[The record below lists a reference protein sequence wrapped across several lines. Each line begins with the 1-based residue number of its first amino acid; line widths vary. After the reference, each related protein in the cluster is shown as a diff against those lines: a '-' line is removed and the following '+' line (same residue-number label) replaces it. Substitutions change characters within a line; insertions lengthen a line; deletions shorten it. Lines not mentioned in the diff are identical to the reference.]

1 MIFRMYTII
10 SKSQTNLQPNFKK
23 VSCLRS
29 FFVSALLL
37 LLVVSCRKGSDDF
50 LIWQKSQGPGIAF
63 FISSTPD
70 SGVIST
76 GTLNNKAYLSKLSK
90 SKDPEMEYT
99 SESDGLFSSVW
110 YNGSFI
116 IAAGSSEGKMLLTRL
131 DNQGQQ
137 IWSTTINT
145 GFTVDVTTLLN
156 TGGGNM
162 LAVGSASADS
172 SYEGTT
178 GVLFVRFDEDGGI
191 SLNKG
196 VTENSFIA
204 ANNAA
209 SDGSGNVYLSLTR
222 KTGGS
227 TGKMSVAKYNS
238 DFNKIWETELY
249 NNVNFGASG
258 RGILVDNNSN
268 IFVTG
273 KTEVS
278 KETGTLDESFLASL
292 SGSGIVRWKK
302 YLENSNCGISL
313 IMNETGSL
321 YLLNRNCFFIN
332 VVNPEDGSDEGR
344 LRTFDAC
351 DPYSTD
357 AFGMYFDTDPD
368 GKILVAGARG
378 GNYYLALKDPERQ

>member
-23 VSCLRS
+23 VSRLRS
-29 FFVSALLL
+29 FFVSSLLL
-37 LLVVSCRKGSDDF
+37 LLIVSCKKGTDDF
-50 LIWQKSQGPGIAF
+50 LIWQKSLGPGIAF
-63 FISSTPD
+63 FISSAPD
-70 SGVIST
+70 SGIISA

-110 YNGSFI
+110 YNDSFI

-131 DNQGQQ
+131 DYEGHQ
-137 IWSTTINT
+137 IWSTTINA

-156 TGGGNM
+156 KDDGNM

-172 SYEGTT
+172 TYEGTT
-178 GVLFVRFDEDGGI
+178 GVLFVRFDADGGI
-191 SLNKG
+191 SLNKA
-196 VTENSFIA
+196 VTENSFMA

-209 SDGSGNVYLSLTR
+209 ADGSGNVYLSLTR
-222 KTGGS
+222 KTGGL
-227 TGKMSVAKYNS
+227 TGKMSVAKFNS

-258 RGILVDNNSN
+258 RGILVDNKSN
-268 IFVTG
+268 VFVTG

-302 YLENSNCGISL
+302 YLENSNCGTSL

-332 VVNPEDGSDEGR
+332 VVNTEDGSDEGR

-357 AFGMYFDTDPD
+357 AFGMYFNTDHD
-368 GKILVAGARG
+368 GNMLVAGTRG
-378 GNYYLALKDPERQ
+378 GNYYLALKDPDIQ

>member
-1 MIFRMYTII
+1 MRR
-10 SKSQTNLQPNFKK
+10 L
-23 VSCLRS
+23 
-29 FFVSALLL
+29 FVSSLILLL
-37 LLVVSCRKGSDDF
+37 IFSCRKETDDF
-50 LIWQKSQGPGIAF
+50 LIWQKSLGTGNAFYIA
-63 FISSTPD
+63 SSPD
-70 SGVIST
+70 AGVISA
-76 GTLNNKAYLSKLSK
+76 GTLNNKAYLGKFK
-90 SKDPEMEYT
+90 NNTETEMEYI

-110 YNGSFI
+110 YNDSFI

-131 DNQGQQ
+131 DYEGQQ
-137 IWSTTINT
+137 IWSTTINA
-145 GFTVDVTTLLN
+145 GFTIDVTTLLN
-156 TGGGNM
+156 TDDGNI

-178 GVLFVRFDEDGGI
+178 GMLFVRFDADGGI

-196 VTENSFIA
+196 VTENSFIS

-209 SDGSGNVYLSLTR
+209 VDGSGNVYLSLTR
-222 KTGGS
+222 KTEGS
-227 TGKMSVAKYNS
+227 KSKMSVAKYNS
-238 DFNKIWETELY
+238 DINKIWETELY

-292 SGSGIVRWKK
+292 SSSGTVRWKK

-313 IMNETGSL
+313 IKNETGSL

-332 VVNPEDGSDEGR
+332 LVNPEDGSDEGM
-344 LRTFDAC
+344 LRTFDGC

-357 AFGMYFDTDPD
+357 SFGMYFDTDQD
-368 GKILVAGARG
+368 GNILVAGARG